1 MNFSKHDKIEIFEN
15 SISWIVVFAMF
26 LYGLSKP
33 IQLEVATEIKKNTSE
48 LTGMELMWAFY
59 GYSKSFAITLGLF
72 EITGGIL
79 ILIKRTRVIGCI
91 LTSTILVNVILQDV
105 FYEVNFGALK
115 AALIYQLLILVILW
129 LNREKVMRSI
139 RVLLERRKIKQSK
152 TKLFVKLL
160 LAFVIFAGLRVLEY
174 FITAA

>member
-1 MNFSKHDKIEIFEN
+1 MDTPSH
-15 SISWIVVFAMF
+15 
-26 LYGLSKP
+26 LP
-33 IQLEVATEIKKNTSE
+33 
-48 LTGMELMWAFY
+48 
-59 GYSKSFAITLGLF
+59 ITLGLF

-79 ILIKRTRVIGCI
+79 ILIKRTCVIGCI